1 MVYIVDIKWCFFLIL
16 RLRLLLVF
24 RHFRNEPNLQ
34 CAFCLYVFILCMN
47 CLQWFSKDRGFIHF
61 RFIIWLE
68 SLAEWKVNYFPGIL
82 VLFCELKPKFS
93 HKNFKNAK
101 RHHAK
106 QGCFWSCQ
114 VCLYS
119 KAMQCEFFPAFFLVG
134 ILIVCMQCGMVCKQI
149 MSFCSSL
156 DKGKTQMFDFPC
168 KTLNIPQ
175 VSC

>member
-1 MVYIVDIKWCFFLIL
+1 MFFLNFKIKIAFSSGIL
-16 RLRLLLVF
+16 EMNQTFNVLFIYMFLY
-24 RHFRNEPNLQ
+24 
-34 CAFCLYVFILCMN
+34 CAWIVCSGSVRIEVFI
-47 CLQWFSKDRGFIHF
+47 SF
-61 RFIIWLE
+61 RFITWLE

-156 DKGKTQMFDFPC
+156 DKGKTQMFDFS
-168 KTLNIPQ
+168 L
-175 VSC
+175 